1 MAKDAQL
8 RSVMHE
14 LRIAHARRD
23 IGRML
28 DDALERARARRSA
41 REKLNLALERVR
53 HRRTSL
59 DELDDALWHAHNR
72 RHLEEAEPTADDDD
86 GLDPDRAYDA
96 RRNGDTA

>member
-23 IGRML
+23 ISRML
-28 DDALERARARRSA
+28 DDALERAHARRSA
-41 REKLNLALERVR
+41 IEKI
-53 HRRTSL
+53 
-59 DELDDALWHAHNR
+59 DDALWHARNR
-72 RHLEEAEPTADDDD
+72 RYDEDDVEPTADDD

-96 RRNGDTA
+96 RRNGDAA

>member
-28 DDALERARARRSA
+28 DDALERARERRSA
-41 REKLNLALERVR
+41 LEKI
-53 HRRTSL
+53 
-59 DELDDALWHAHNR
+59 DDALHRARNR
-72 RHLEEAEPTADDDD
+72 RHDEDDVEPTADDDD

-96 RRNGDTA
+96 RRNGDAA

>member
-28 DDALERARARRSA
+28 DDALERARERRSA
-41 REKLNLALERVR
+41 LEKI
-53 HRRTSL
+53 
-59 DELDDALWHAHNR
+59 DDALHRARNR
-72 RHLEEAEPTADDDD
+72 RHLEEVEPMVDDDD

-96 RRNGDTA
+96 RRNGDAA